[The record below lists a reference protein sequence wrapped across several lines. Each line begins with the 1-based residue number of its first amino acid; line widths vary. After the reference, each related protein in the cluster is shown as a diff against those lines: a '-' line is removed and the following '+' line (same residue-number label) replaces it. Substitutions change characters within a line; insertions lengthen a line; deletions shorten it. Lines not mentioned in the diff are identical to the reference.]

1 LATVQVDSKARPDGK
16 PDEAATD
23 TVPGPRRGRP
33 RQAATDATILRAT
46 IELLTEVGVQGTTTN
61 AIVARSGCSKAT
73 LYRRWPSRDVLI
85 LDALRV
91 AVRGQPT
98 DIRGAVALEHKL
110 GSTVHGAAS
119 RGAKIFGSPIFRA
132 VFPTIA
138 RELLSGGA
146 IGQQFRADVF
156 HPIRDAARERL
167 REATQRGEIDGSV
180 DADLVF
186 DLIYGGLLYRSLLGE
201 SIDEA
206 VADSLADLIMNGAAG
221 PRWRPRPG
229 RVRPPRLSLR
239 TRSRS

>member
-1 LATVQVDSKARPDGK
+1 MQVDSKSRPEGK
-16 PDEAATD
+16 PDEAAAD
-23 TVPGPRRGRP
+23 TVQGPRRGRP
-33 RQAATDATILRAT
+33 RHAATDATILQAT
-46 IELLTEVGVQGTTTN
+46 IELLMEVGVDGTTTN

-119 RGAKIFGSPIFRA
+119 RGAKIFDSPIFRA

-138 RELLSGGA
+138 RELMSGGA

-156 HPIRDAARERL
+156 QPIRDAARARL
-167 REATQRGEIDGSV
+167 LEATQRGEIDASV

-186 DLIYGGLLYRSLLGE
+186 DAIYGGLLYRVLLGE
-201 SIDEA
+201 SIDDGVAEA
-206 VADSLADLIMNGAAG
+206 LADLVMKGVAG
-221 PRWRPRPG
+221 PRWRARPG
-229 RVRPPRLSLR
+229 RVRPPRLSPR